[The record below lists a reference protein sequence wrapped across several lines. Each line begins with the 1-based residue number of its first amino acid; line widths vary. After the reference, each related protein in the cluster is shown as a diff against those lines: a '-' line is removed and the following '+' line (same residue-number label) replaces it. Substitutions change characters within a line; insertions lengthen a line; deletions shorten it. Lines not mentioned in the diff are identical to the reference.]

1 MINNNIKII
10 KMLEYYNLEVF
21 YFITILCILY
31 LLYRITIFQVKLL
44 NEKKI
49 TSEKLKNKT
58 KVGIK
63 RERLILSEIREKK
76 KRRIENNNILYLSNR
91 TLIDI

>member
-1 MINNNIKII
+1 
-10 KMLEYYNLEVF
+10 MLEYYNLEVF